1 MLDSQQIIADV
12 VLDHSECAAVFQR
25 HHIDFCCRGDLS
37 IEAACER
44 AGIETAALLDELSNA
59 IAERARSKGDP
70 RALSTAALIHHI
82 VAKHHG
88 YLRATLPFVHALATK
103 VSRVHGGH
111 NPRLQELEALVH
123 ELSDVLRTHLDE
135 EEDVLFPAMLAEP
148 PASGAP
154 IARGLDAMQDEHLA
168 VGSLLRRI
176 RKATEEFALP
186 DWACNSYRTLFSE
199 LEQLESDVFKH
210 VHLENH
216 VLMPRFV
223 SA

>member
-1 MLDSQQIIADV
+1 MLDLQQTVADC

-37 IEAACER
+37 IEAAGER
-44 AGIETAALLDELSNA
+44 AGIDAAALLEELQRTIHERSRSN
-59 IAERARSKGDP
+59 GDP
-70 RALSTAALIHHI
+70 RALSTPALIHQI

-88 YLRATLPFVHALATK
+88 YLRATLPFVRALAVK

-111 NPRLQELEALVH
+111 NPRLQELEALVD
-123 ELSDVLRTHLDE
+123 ELNEVLRAHLDE
-135 EEDVLFPAMLAEP
+135 EEDVLFPAMLADP
-148 PASGAP
+148 PAESTP
-154 IARGLDAMQDEHLA
+154 IARALATMEDEHLA

-176 RKATEEFALP
+176 RSTTEEFALP

-216 VLMPRFV
+216 VLMPRF
-223 SA
+223 AAP

>member
-1 MLDSQQIIADV
+1 MLDPRQTVADV

-44 AGIETAALLDELSNA
+44 AGIDTAEVIGELESA
-59 IAERARSKGDP
+59 IADRSRSNGDP

-88 YLRATLPFVHALATK
+88 YLRATLPFVQALAVK

-111 NPRLQELEALVH
+111 NPRLQELEGLVH
-123 ELSDVLRTHLDE
+123 ELHQTLRAHLDE

-148 PASGAP
+148 ASDTAP
-154 IARGLDAMQDEHLA
+154 IARGLDSMQDEHLA

-176 RKATEEFALP
+176 RSATEEFALP

-216 VLMPRFV
+216 VLMPRFT
-223 SA
+223 AR

>member
-1 MLDSQQIIADV
+1 MLDPQQTVADV
-12 VLDHSECAAVFQR
+12 VLDHSECASVFQR

-44 AGIETAALLDELSNA
+44 AGIDTSVLLGELSSA
-59 IAERARSKGDP
+59 IAERTRNNGDP

-88 YLRATLPFVHALATK
+88 YLRATLPFVQALATK

-111 NPRLQELEALVH
+111 NPRLQELEGLVH
-123 ELSDVLRTHLDE
+123 ELNEVLRAHLDE

-148 PASGAP
+148 MADAAP
-154 IARGLDAMQDEHLA
+154 VARGLDAMQDEHLA

-176 RKATEEFALP
+176 RTATEEFALP
-186 DWACNSYRTLFSE
+186 DWACNSYRALFSE
-199 LEQLESDVFKH
+199 LEQLEGDVFKH

-216 VLMPRFV
+216 VLMPRF
-223 SA
+223 AAR

>member
-1 MLDSQQIIADV
+1 MLDPQQTVADV

-37 IEAACER
+37 VEAACER
-44 AGIETAALLDELSNA
+44 AGIDTDDLMSELSSA
-59 IAERARSKGDP
+59 IAERKRSSGDP
-70 RALSTAALIHHI
+70 RALSTPALIHHI

-88 YLRATLPFVHALATK
+88 YLRATLPFVQALATK

-111 NPRLQELEALVH
+111 NPRLQELESLVH
-123 ELSDVLRTHLDE
+123 ELSDVLREHLDE

-148 PASGAP
+148 AEDRVP
-154 IARGLDAMQDEHLA
+154 IARALDTIQDEHLA

-176 RKATEEFALP
+176 RGATEEFALP
-186 DWACNSYRTLFSE
+186 EWACNSYRTLFSE
-199 LEQLESDVFKH
+199 LEQLETDVFKH

-216 VLMPRFV
+216 VLMPRF
-223 SA
+223 AAA

>member
-1 MLDSQQIIADV
+1 MLNPQQTVADL

-25 HHIDFCCRGDLS
+25 HQIDFCCRGDLS
-37 IEAACER
+37 IEAACES
-44 AGIETAALLDELSNA
+44 AGIDMDNLLAELSSA
-59 IAERARSKGDP
+59 IAERTRNSGDP

-88 YLRATLPFVHALATK
+88 YLRATLPFVQALATK

-111 NPRLQELEALVH
+111 NPRLQELEYLVS
-123 ELSDVLRTHLDE
+123 ELSDTLRTHLDE
-135 EEDVLFPAMLAEP
+135 EEDILFPAMLAEP
-148 PASGAP
+148 PAE
-154 IARGLDAMQDEHLA
+154 RGSITRSLDTMQDEHLA

-176 RKATEEFALP
+176 RNATEEFALP

-199 LEQLESDVFKH
+199 LEQLEGDVFRH

-216 VLMPRFV
+216 VLMPRF
-223 SA
+223 AAA